1 MTEKPGKTDAEKE
14 INFSALK
21 KHDDGIQ
28 QIIDTASS
36 VAHYKFN
43 SLAVPPVWEKTDVEG
58 SLFLY
63 SRRTPPYIIIFI
75 MNRLNQN
82 NAKLTLTHEMEF
94 KVQEPFLLCKAT
106 ASDIIG
112 IWFYEPDECR
122 RFGAVL
128 NRFRSLAHDERS
140 LQISI
145 MMEAQ
150 KQHEVKTTNF
160 SSSSTPASEVTTGNP
175 GILGMFTQAQD
186 EYTKSRMKFA
196 QEQSKTKPKANNQ
209 KQTKKD
215 DGASANQRKVPFQR
229 GVSEPSLKSSPNSKS
244 TIEQIDVQSL
254 RGHDE
259 EQRKPPQTK
268 SSQGKEDLLYN
279 LLHGGNNKQQQQQQQ
294 QLHRSRTMSTEL
306 EMQHHNNSL
315 VGNDLISTSSAG
327 DLAAL
332 HRFPDQNFM
341 ANKVIDC
348 AELESQLCKQRR
360 SLSTIEA
367 MQVGDNFRSLNGHSE
382 GHHRTSVDDIVDLK
396 SSDDGSMDRRN
407 SSNLLPLSSSSSSC
421 SSPLSSDAVTAKNS
435 TSLTNHLLSPHVML
449 SGKGKGTNLS
459 PASNASTPQNF
470 SLAANFNKQT
480 NKIGTKL
487 PDSKNNSKS
496 FPESG
501 LKSLMSPAAFKASQV
516 TKQDS
521 ETSTV
526 PKDRISREEFQK
538 ILIDMI
544 KTDETFVENLHN
556 AFLERLGGSQ

>member
-1 MTEKPGKTDAEKE
+1 
-14 INFSALK
+14 
-21 KHDDGIQ
+21 
-28 QIIDTASS
+28 
-36 VAHYKFN
+36 
-43 SLAVPPVWEKTDVEG
+43 
-58 SLFLY
+58 
-63 SRRTPPYIIIFI
+63 
-75 MNRLNQN
+75 
-82 NAKLTLTHEMEF
+82 
-94 KVQEPFLLCKAT
+94 
-106 ASDIIG
+106 
-112 IWFYEPDECR
+112 
-122 RFGAVL
+122 
-128 NRFRSLAHDERS
+128 
-140 LQISI
+140 
-145 MMEAQ
+145 
-150 KQHEVKTTNF
+150 
-160 SSSSTPASEVTTGNP
+160 
-175 GILGMFTQAQD
+175 
-186 EYTKSRMKFA
+186 
-196 QEQSKTKPKANNQ
+196 
-209 KQTKKD
+209 
-215 DGASANQRKVPFQR
+215 
-229 GVSEPSLKSSPNSKS
+229 
-244 TIEQIDVQSL
+244 
-254 RGHDE
+254 
-259 EQRKPPQTK
+259 
-268 SSQGKEDLLYN
+268 
-279 LLHGGNNKQQQQQQQ
+279 
-294 QLHRSRTMSTEL
+294 MSTEL